1 MTLQKIAELIE
12 KRREA
17 IAELQSA
24 PASQE
29 ALQRLQALLAEGE
42 DAAATLRIVRRE
54 IVVGQ
59 ARLSALRSSLAASFE
74 RPRPSVEL
82 RG

>member
-1 MTLQKIAELIE
+1 
-12 KRREA
+12 
-17 IAELQSA
+17 
-24 PASQE
+24 
-29 ALQRLQALLAEGE
+29 LLAEGE